1 MNCYQCG
8 GVYEAKSDSLEIFD
22 FYVGRIEVKG
32 ILYYQCRNCHDI
44 LYTEEMSRAIETER
58 GRRIHELLNQLPLVD
73 FVSSTEAASMLGIS
87 RQALH
92 KHRRINRGF
101 IHQTKFAG
109 VTVYLRESV
118 LRFQRKGDGR
128 FPLQPNTYSPSTK
141 HAKRA
146 VSTGIP
152 ASYELNQTQTKTIH
166 PFPKKE
172 RVSLKEYSYAIS
184 RKGYTTE
191 DSY

>member
-22 FYVGRIEVKG
+22 FYVGKIEVQG

-58 GRRIHELLNQLPLVD
+58 NRRIHKLLNQFPLAD
-73 FVSSTEAASMLGIS
+73 FVSSTKAASMLGIS

-92 KHRRINRGF
+92 KHRRINHGF

-109 VTVYLRESV
+109 ITVYLKQSV
-118 LRFQRKGDGR
+118 LRFKRNGDGR
-128 FPLQPNTYSPSTK
+128 VPLQSQMYSHPSKYVK
-141 HAKRA
+141 HT
-146 VSTGIP
+146 SMTGIP
-152 ASYELNQTQTKTIH
+152 ASYKLNPRLIEPMN
-166 PFPKKE
+166 PFLQEKSVNQE
-172 RVSLKEYSYAIS
+172 EYSYV
-184 RKGYTTE
+184 K
-191 DSY
+191 

>member
-22 FYVGRIEVKG
+22 FYVGKIEVQG

-58 GRRIHELLNQLPLVD
+58 NRRIHKLLNQLPLAD
-73 FVSSTEAASMLGIS
+73 FVSSTKAASMLGIS

-92 KHRRINRGF
+92 KHRRINHGF

-109 VTVYLRESV
+109 ITVYLKQSV
-118 LRFQRKGDGR
+118 LRFKRTGDGR
-128 FPLQPNTYSPSTK
+128 FPLHQHRHTHSVEYLRST
-141 HAKRA
+141 
-146 VSTGIP
+146 IP
-152 ASYELNQTQTKTIH
+152 FRISEVYKLH
-166 PFPKKE
+166 PMPIKLMSLFGEQK
-172 RVSLKEYSYAIS
+172 RVSSKEYSYVS
-184 RKGYTTE
+184 
-191 DSY
+191 

>member
-22 FYVGRIEVKG
+22 FYVGKIEVRG
-32 ILYYQCRNCHDI
+32 IPYYQCRNCNDI

-58 GRRIHELLNQLPLVD
+58 NRRIHELLHQFPLAD

-92 KHRRINRGF
+92 KHRRIKHGF

-109 VTVYLRESV
+109 ITLYLKQSV
-118 LRFQRKGDGR
+118 LRFKRTGEGR
-128 FPLQPNTYSPSTK
+128 FPLQSDIYSRPSKYVK
-141 HAKRA
+141 HT
-146 VSTGIP
+146 SMTEIP
-152 ASYELNQTQTKTIH
+152 ASYKLNPRLREPMN
-166 PFPKKE
+166 PFLQEKFVNQE
-172 RVSLKEYSYAIS
+172 EYSYV
-184 RKGYTTE
+184 K
-191 DSY
+191 

>member
-22 FYVGRIEVKG
+22 LYVGKIEVRG
-32 ILYYQCRNCHDI
+32 IPYYQCSNCHDI

-58 GRRIHELLNQLPLVD
+58 NRRIHELLNQFPLAD

-92 KHRRINRGF
+92 KHRRINHGF

-109 VTVYLRESV
+109 VTVYLRQSA
-118 LRFQRKGDGR
+118 LRFKRTGDGR
-128 FPLQPNTYSPSTK
+128 FPLQPHTYSPSTK
-141 HAKRA
+141 YVERA

-152 ASYELNQTQTKTIH
+152 ASYELHQSRTKTRH
-166 PFPKKE
+166 PFLEKE
-172 RVSLKEYSYAIS
+172 RVSSKEYSYAIS
-184 RKGYTTE
+184 RKGYTPE
-191 DSY
+191 NSY